1 MAAID
6 EHGEL
11 DAVGASEGKQC
22 INRRA
27 RRPSRHQDVID
38 ENDRAA
44 LEFAGKLRD
53 LQRRD
58 FFSQANVV
66 AVHRRIHDAEF
77 EPHLLDLPDES
88 DQPLC
93 DFDSARRDACERDF
107 FQVGICLDDLVR
119 HATQRALDRLRV
131 ENRGCGR

>member
-1 MAAID
+1 MASID
-6 EHGEL
+6 EHGKL
-11 DAVGASEGKQC
+11 DAIGPAKGKQRV
-22 INRRA
+22 NRRA
-27 RRPSRHQDVID
+27 RRAARHEDIID
-38 ENDRAA
+38 KNDRAA
-44 LEFAGKLRD
+44 FEFAGKLRD

-58 FFSQANVV
+58 FFPQADVIP
-66 AVHRRIHDAEF
+66 VHRRVHDAEF

-93 DFDSARRDACERDF
+93 DFHAARRDACERDF